1 MRVAA
6 LLAAC
11 LGAANAG
18 QVHLALGMTPDETS
32 VQWASEKEGGLSEV
46 LYGTSPG
53 NLTMRQQG
61 DSRSYHAN
69 ILREKW
75 YTRVAVMTGLK
86 PNTKYYYKVGDK
98 ENGYSDVFSFVNK
111 RNTPPYQHI
120 LFGDMGSAAAFTICD
135 ACTQH
140 DKVCTA
146 TTCAKNTS
154 VGLVSEVDT
163 ADMFLHAGDFAYN
176 LDTDEGKLGD
186 QFFEN
191 IEQLASR
198 VPYMVSHGNHEDAP
212 GSLAQYIE
220 RFRSQ
225 PSNAIPPTYTTMNG
239 ETTNTMYF
247 SWDHALVHYISFSTE
262 LFHAPVAE
270 YSDKVTKH
278 TFLSW
283 LKDDLIKANKNRDA
297 FPWIVVHG
305 HRPLYSSANSGYDH
319 EVRAALEDLFF
330 QYGVDF
336 SVNGHQHDYERSFPT
351 YKDKSQTNF
360 TNPTATIYVVTG
372 AAGSH
377 EMHTPFTTQQPSWSA
392 FRSNTFGYT
401 RMIVHNASH
410 IHWQQVQT
418 DPADFPQSDYG
429 RVIDDIWIVQNS
441 HGPFNPA
448 NAPTE
453 IPETCDECKTVDH
466 FAPLLNLGPSD
477 VPLYKLIQQ
486 YRAEHGELA
495 WAKKL
500 QSVLDKLN
508 GKTGDDAEWEDGL
521 LDKKEKTALRW
532 IDSNQNNQ

>member
-1 MRVAA
+1 MSRVAA
-6 LLAAC
+6 LLLAC
-11 LGAANAG
+11 VGAADAG
-18 QVHLALGMTPDETS
+18 QVHLALGMTPDQMS
-32 VQWASEKEGGLSEV
+32 VQWASEKEGATSEV
-46 LYGTSPG
+46 LYGNSPT
-53 NLTMRQQG
+53 NLTMTQTG
-61 DSRSYHAN
+61 DSRKYHAN
-69 ILREKW
+69 TFREKW
-75 YTRVAVMTGLK
+75 YTRAAVMKGLQ

-98 ENGYSDVFSFVNK
+98 QNGYSDVFSFVNK
-111 RNTPPYQHI
+111 RSSPPYRHM
-120 LFGDMGSAAAFTICD
+120 LFGDMGTPAAFTLCD

-140 DKVCTA
+140 GNVCDA
-146 TTCAKNTS
+146 KTCAHNTS
-154 VGLVSEVDT
+154 AGLVSEVET

-176 LDTDEGKLGD
+176 LDTNEGKLGD

-191 IEQLASR
+191 IEQIATR
-198 VPYMVSHGNHEDAP
+198 VPYMVSHGNHEDTP

-225 PSNAIPPTYTTMNG
+225 PSNAIPPTYTTING

-247 SWDHALVHYISFSTE
+247 SWNHALVHYISFSTE

-270 YSDKVTKH
+270 YSDKVTKK

-283 LKDDLIKANKNRDA
+283 LKDDLIKANKNRDEC
-297 FPWIVVHG
+297 PWIVVHG
-305 HRPLYSSANSGYDH
+305 HRPLYSSADTGSDK
-319 EVRAALEDLFF
+319 EVRGALEDLFF

-336 SVNGHQHDYERSFPT
+336 SVNGHQHNYERSFPT
-351 YKDKSQTNF
+351 YQDKSQSNYQ
-360 TNPTATIYVVTG
+360 NPTATIYVVTG
-372 AAGSH
+372 AAGSR
-377 EMHTPFTTQQPSWSA
+377 EMHTPFITKQPSWSA

-401 RMIVHNASH
+401 RMIVHNSTH

-418 DPADFPQSDYG
+418 DPSEFPQADYG
-429 RVIDDIWIVQNS
+429 RVIDDIWIVQKS

-453 IPETCDECKTVDH
+453 VLENCEQCKSYDH

-477 VPLYKLIQQ
+477 VPLYKLIQK

-508 GKTGDDAEWEDGL
+508 GKNGDDAQWEDGL
-521 LDKKEKTALRW
+521 LDKKERIALKW
-532 IDSNQNNQ
+532 IDTKDDQ

>member
-1 MRVAA
+1 MKAAA
-6 LLAAC
+6 LLFAS
-11 LGAANAG
+11 LNAANAG
-18 QVHLALGMTPDETS
+18 QVHLALGMTPEQMS
-32 VQWASEKEGGLSEV
+32 VQWTSENKGSSSEV
-46 LYGTSPG
+46 MYGTSPTS
-53 NLTMRQQG
+53 LTMTQVG
-61 DSRSYHAN
+61 DIRDFNCTSDRAT
-69 ILREKW
+69 W
-75 YTRVAVMTGLK
+75 YTRAAVMTGLK

-111 RNTPPYQHI
+111 RSTPPFRHI
-120 LFGDMGSAAAFTICD
+120 LYGDMGSAAAFTICD

-163 ADMFLHAGDFAYN
+163 ADMFLHVGDFAYD
-176 LDTDEGKLGD
+176 LDTDKGKLGD

-198 VPYMVSHGNHEDAP
+198 VPYMVSHGNHEDSSQAV
-212 GSLAQYIE
+212 AQYIE

-225 PSNAIPPTYTTMNG
+225 PSNAVPPTYKSKNG

-247 SWDHALVHYISFSTE
+247 SWDHALVHYISISTE
-262 LFHAPVAE
+262 LWHGVG
-270 YSDKVTKH
+270 DGKVTKE
-278 TFLSW
+278 TLLTW

-305 HRPLYSSANSGYDH
+305 HRPLYSSSVSGYDH

-377 EMHTPFTTQQPSWSA
+377 EMHTPFDIKQPSWSA
-392 FRSNTFGYT
+392 FRSDTFGYS

-521 LDKKEKTALRW
+521 LDKKEKKAFKW
-532 IDSNQNNQ
+532 IDSKDNQ